1 MPDDKEKNETKEDD
15 KKEFEITD
23 FQEEKKYNEFIAY
36 MEKTSKINQKVSL
49 QVRRHW
55 LRLLWNG
62 FRTILR
68 LLFISA
74 FFWMISMFLS
84 YIITVMLWWILGSVL
99 SPERILP
106 VTSSTITFV
115 TYCIATSKKLWNSRK
130 SVKLK
135 ILEVIDKKID
145 QKLEEASRK
154 FNEDNPHLTS
164 GFGEFQSIDKAVFM
178 KIMFPVM
185 LSYHM
190 NASTAKSLPEN
201 VIGYY
206 SEQMNSF
213 KIKYE
218 TLLNLIGL
226 FGNGFSNLDQPELN
240 INTMF
245 KNIIH
250 YFVRRCT
257 LLFFF

>member
-1 MPDDKEKNETKEDD
+1 MINIVFYLRVKLYVHAIVHQRNFDFIIAAPDDKEKNETKEDD

-55 LRLLWNG
+55 MRILWNG
-62 FRTILR
+62 FSNNSPLT
-68 LLFISA
+68 FYSA
-74 FFWMISMFLS
+74 FWMMSMFLS

-99 SPERILP
+99 SRKILP

-145 QKLEEASRK
+145 QKLKKLLE
-154 FNEDNPHLTS
+154 NLMITS
-164 GFGEFQSIDKAVFM
+164 
-178 KIMFPVM
+178 
-185 LSYHM
+185 SYFW
-190 NASTAKSLPEN
+190 
-201 VIGYY
+201 IW
-206 SEQMNSF
+206 
-213 KIKYE
+213 
-218 TLLNLIGL
+218 
-226 FGNGFSNLDQPELN
+226 
-240 INTMF
+240 
-245 KNIIH
+245 
-250 YFVRRCT
+250 
-257 LLFFF
+257 